1 MSKVQSKGPAE
12 RSRSASIRSLVERH
26 PIGVV
31 FVTALVCRLVVLMVD
46 VLVLPDSWIALDD
59 AGYSMLAEQMAN
71 GGVAAWSPSAQVLY
85 GSVATFLVPLT
96 ALYWLFGP
104 IELLGQVLVAL
115 VGAGAAALTTKLA
128 REDLGTR
135 WAVGAG
141 LIVAF
146 LPSQIAW
153 SVAILKDAWV
163 WSITAALG
171 LAAAIAF
178 RSRGRVLWLLILG
191 AVVLLFL
198 LGHLRLQST
207 FVAAWALVVSALLVP
222 RERRSIWFGG
232 ALAIAVLV
240 PWLAG
245 GGPGGIDP
253 VLARASDFGQARAA
267 GAAGADSAIVAAPP
281 TYPTA
286 PVPSEPPDS
295 RPPGEP
301 DGDMDGLGAGV
312 LADLAHLPRGLS
324 VMLFEPYPWDANRNS
339 RVVFAKLDTLLWY
352 PILGLALVGLS
363 QVRRHRRV
371 LLFPTL
377 VGIGVLIGYA
387 LSEGNLGTAFRH
399 RGELVWIAAVL
410 AAFGAKELWDRSQA
424 RRATA
429 AA

>member
-1 MSKVQSKGPAE
+1 MIPKWIVAGYP
-12 RSRSASIRSLVERH
+12 
-26 PIGVV
+26 VV
-31 FVTALVCRLVVLMVD
+31 LVVIVALGVRLAAMLTVH
-46 VLVLPDSWIALDD
+46 VLAPDAWLALDD
-59 AGYSMLAEQMAN
+59 STYSQLAVQMAT
-71 GGVAAWSPSAQVLY
+71 GETAGWSPYLHSLY
-85 GSVATFLVPLT
+85 EATTTFLVPLT

-104 IELLGQVLVAL
+104 IELLGQVLVTL

-128 REDLGTR
+128 RENLGTR

-153 SVAILKDAWV
+153 SVVILKDAWV

-171 LAAAIAF
+171 LAVAIAF
-178 RSRGRVLWLLILG
+178 RSRGRVLWLSILG

-222 RERRSIWFGG
+222 TERRFIWFGG
-232 ALAIAVLV
+232 ALAIAVFV

-245 GGPGGIDP
+245 GGPGGFDP

-281 TYPTA
+281 TYPRATA
-286 PVPSEPPDS
+286 AAPSEPPDS
-295 RPPGEP
+295 QLPGEP
-301 DGDMDGLGAGV
+301 DGDMDGPAAGA

-363 QVRRHRRV
+363 QVKRHRRV

-399 RGELVWIAAVL
+399 RGELVWIAALL
-410 AAFGAKELWDRSQA
+410 AAFGARELWDRSQA

-429 AA
+429 AV